1 MALLEPLALRPVLIT
16 LIGLNLKVNLPLKG
30 ERRFTLKKNDKG
42 NLISTISLVKR
53 DISMIFLY
61 HLSGN

>member
-30 ERRFTLKKNDKG
+30 ERRFTLKKMTKG
-42 NLISTISLVKR
+42 I
-53 DISMIFLY
+53 
-61 HLSGN
+61 